1 MYLRVAHTWYFLVTV
16 IDAYSRYVMQWELLT
31 TMTAMDVS
39 LVIQEAVERT
49 DATPRLVTD
58 SGSQFTA
65 AEFKDLVRRF
75 VLAHLRIRTYHP
87 ESNGVIEWF
96 HWSTRD
102 ALAASDPQNLTQ
114 ARTLIGTWVTYYN
127 EKRLHAALGYLPPAE
142 YYRGDTA
149 ARQRE
154 RQQKLNQARQAR
166 RQTNTEQPR
175 QAA

>member
-1 MYLRVAHTWYFLVTV
+1 M
-16 IDAYSRYVMQWELLT
+16 
-31 TMTAMDVS
+31 
-39 LVIQEAVERT
+39 
-49 DATPRLVTD
+49 D
-58 SGSQFTA
+58 SGSQLTA

-75 VLAHLRIRTYHP
+75 ALAHLRIRTYHP

-142 YYRGDTA
+142 YYRGNTGGAAAGTPAEAQSGTSGTTA
-149 ARQRE
+149 NEHGAAPTGRVMEPVKCIFGMELKTSECAETLHCPHR
-154 RQQKLNQARQAR
+154 LNPSLLILSIRSC
-166 RQTNTEQPR
+166 
-175 QAA
+175 